1 MRTKRER
8 NTLAMGVCVMYYM
21 ERRVLIGTVD
31 GGGGLNWNIFVF
43 CYFVINKYIHISFL
57 SLSRFQKFRFFY
69 SPVARHLFF
78 VYYFRI
84 HICGLTSHFKSMNII
99 WFSPSWRRPI
109 SWINHATSTLNWIA
123 QVCHADELKMPVDLC
138 ARNNFS
144 IWWIA

>member
-1 MRTKRER
+1 MCYSLKGYER
-8 NTLAMGVCVMYYM
+8 IYII
-21 ERRVLIGTVD
+21 IG
-31 GGGGLNWNIFVF
+31 IFL
-43 CYFVINKYIHISFL
+43 YFVILLLINIYVFL
-57 SLSRFQKFRFFY
+57 FSLSHFQKFRFFY
-69 SPVARHLFF
+69 SPVAYHLFF

-99 WFSPSWRRPI
+99 WFSRSWRRPI

-123 QVCHADELKMPVDLC
+123 QVCRADKLKMPVDLC